1 MTKKFLLTILAA
13 FLAVGALQAQKT
25 PMVVT
30 VNMGE
35 LYQNYWKAQEAD
47 EKFQSSVE
55 NAQQEIQ
62 AMIEEGMGM
71 ANELQDLQSK
81 MNNPAVSEAARE
93 KYNTEI
99 QEKAKAIREK
109 EAEVNRYR
117 QQTESTLQKRRQAIV
132 QLHISEIR
140 EEVIKVAKEKGAD
153 LVLNSAGMAVVYFDE
168 SFDITQEVLTKL
180 NADKGSS
187 TVDISL
193 PATQE

>member
-1 MTKKFLLTILAA
+1 MTKKLLLTLVAA
-13 FLAVGALQAQKT
+13 FMAVGALQAQKT

-47 EKFQSSVE
+47 QKFQSSVE

-62 AMIEEGMGM
+62 AMIEEGMGL
-71 ANELQDLQSK
+71 ANEMQELQSK
-81 MNNPAVSEAARE
+81 MNNPALTETARE
-93 KYNTEI
+93 KFTAEA
-99 QEKAKAIREK
+99 QQKAQSIREK

-117 QQTESTLQKRRQAIV
+117 QQTEQTLQQRRQSIV

-140 EEVIKVAKEKGAD
+140 EEVIKIAKEKGAD

-168 SFDITQEVLTKL
+168 SFDITQEVLAKL
-180 NADKGSS
+180 NADKGSAS
-187 TVDISL
+187 
-193 PATQE
+193 ATPSSQN

>member
-13 FLAVGALQAQKT
+13 FMAVGVLQAQKT

-30 VNMGE
+30 VNMGD
-35 LYQNYWKAQEAD
+35 LYKNYWKAQEAD

-71 ANELQDLQSK
+71 ANELQDIQGK
-81 MNNPAVSEAARE
+81 MNNPALSESARE
-93 KYNTEI
+93 KFNAEAI
-99 QEKAKAIREK
+99 DKSKAIREK

-117 QQTESTLQKRRQAIV
+117 QQTEKTLQQRRQSIV
-132 QLHISEIR
+132 QLHVSEIR

-168 SFDITQEVLTKL
+168 SFDITQEVLAKL
-180 NADKGSS
+180 NADKGS
-187 TVDISL
+187 TDATA
-193 PATQE
+193 PAQN

>member
-99 QEKAKAIREK
+99 QDQAKAIREK

-168 SFDITQEVLTKL
+168 SFDITQEVLAKL

-193 PATQE
+193 PTTQE

>member
-99 QEKAKAIREK
+99 QDKAKAIREK
-109 EAEVNRYR
+109 EGEVNRYR

-168 SFDITQEVLTKL
+168 SFDITQEVLAKL

-187 TVDISL
+187 PVDISL
-193 PATQE
+193 PPTQE

>member
-1 MTKKFLLTILAA
+1 MTKKFLLTFLAA
-13 FLAVGALQAQKT
+13 FLMVGALQAQKT

-35 LYQNYWKAQEAD
+35 LYKNYWKAQEAD

-71 ANELQDLQSK
+71 ANQLQDIQSK
-81 MNNPAVSEAARE
+81 MNNPALTEAARE
-93 KYNTEI
+93 KFNAEA
-99 QEKAKAIREK
+99 QEKAQAIREK

-117 QQTESTLQKRRQAIV
+117 QNTEKTLQQRRQSIV
-132 QLHISEIR
+132 ELHVTEIR
-140 EEVIKVAKEKGAD
+140 EEVIEVAKQKGAD

-168 SFDITQEVLTKL
+168 SFDITQEVLNKL
-180 NADKGSS
+180 NAEKDTASAAG
-187 TVDISL
+187 
-193 PATQE
+193 PASQN